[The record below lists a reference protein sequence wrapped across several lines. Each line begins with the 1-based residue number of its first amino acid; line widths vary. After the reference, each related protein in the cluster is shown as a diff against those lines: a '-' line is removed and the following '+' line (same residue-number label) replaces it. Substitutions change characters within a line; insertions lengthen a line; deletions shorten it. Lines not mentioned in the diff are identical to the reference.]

1 MIITILFLLLLIV
14 AYVGGFVSGEMW
26 KDFIKENEN
35 VRKDD

>member
-1 MIITILFLLLLIV
+1 MITTILLLLLIII
-14 AYVGGFVSGEMW
+14 AYIGGFVSGEMW

>member
-1 MIITILFLLLLIV
+1 MIALLFILLLIL
-14 AYVGGFVSGEMW
+14 AYIGGFVSGEMW